1 MYFKILT
8 AVFLCSFSFYGTGD
22 VLSEINQ
29 ETIESAPNGYI
40 GNTQALQPRIDGT
53 GQDLRLAV
61 SIHRER
67 VFDLPASL
75 KAVSSGVDS
84 DRDGVVDEYDPHPNR
99 AGLLRNIIYE
109 VPYNGK
115 VYVFR
120 LNIQTDYLDIYR
132 LHLPHELKETG
143 DNVRDFVLV
152 GDPYVKELADQA
164 KNYASQDKKVN
175 ARDLLLSLV
184 KNIPYNQDGY
194 TGKLEYPKYAVE
206 TLVDRSGDCEDF
218 SILAVN
224 LLGELE
230 GYDKVAFIF
239 FPGHMGVGIKT
250 DKSGISAL
258 KARRLPS
265 DHIISGQNMYLYQE
279 ATSPGWRLGQ
289 IPVEYDR
296 KKAVVYPIL

>member
-8 AVFLCSFSFYGTGD
+8 AVFLCSFSFYGVQND
-22 VLSEINQ
+22 YSKINQ
-29 ETIESAPNGYI
+29 GTIDNSPGGSI
-40 GNTQALQPRIDGT
+40 GNIQTLQTRIDGT
-53 GQDLRLAV
+53 GRDLRLAV
-61 SIHRER
+61 SIHRDR
-67 VFDLPASL
+67 VFVLPASL
-75 KAVSSGVDS
+75 KVDNPDADS
-84 DRDGVVDEYDPHPNR
+84 DRDGVIDEYDPHPDR

-109 VPYNGK
+109 VPYNNK
-115 VYVFR
+115 IYVFR
-120 LNIQTDYLDIYR
+120 LNIQTDYLDVYR

-143 DNVRDFVLV
+143 DNIRDFVLA
-152 GDPYVKELADQA
+152 GDPYVKELVDQA

-265 DHIISGQNMYLYQE
+265 DHIISGRNMYLYQE
-279 ATSPGWRLGQ
+279 ATSSVWRLGQ
-289 IPVEYDR
+289 IPAEYDR